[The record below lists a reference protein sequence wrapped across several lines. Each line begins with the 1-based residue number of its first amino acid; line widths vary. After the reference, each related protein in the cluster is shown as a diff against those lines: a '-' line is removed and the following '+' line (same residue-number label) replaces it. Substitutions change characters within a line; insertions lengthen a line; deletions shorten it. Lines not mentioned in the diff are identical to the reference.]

1 MLAETP
7 RVVWFHWMQ
16 GRAEVPPV
24 VRECLASWAKMNPQW
39 EVAFVDGSN
48 VWNYLD
54 RDAIPVDN
62 LLKTSPQVY
71 ANAIRLSLLNTYGGV
86 WVDATTWCRTPLSQW
101 VTAMPGEFFAFS
113 SPGPDR
119 MIANWFLASERGAY
133 LVKAMADEYLGIFR
147 RSGPL
152 TLLPDAAVREIREHA
167 ENTDVFVEPLLKGDL
182 RSYPYFL
189 FHYLFA
195 FLYRRDVRFAQA
207 WDAAGRISADA
218 SHAAQCLDLQ
228 APASEVTRQRLR
240 AANPHV
246 HKLVWRIDRIEPGT
260 VLHDIVTASI

>member
-1 MLAETP
+1 MLTDTP

-16 GRAEVPPV
+16 GRAEMPPV
-24 VRECLASWAKMNPQW
+24 VVECLASWTKMNPHW
-39 EVAFVDGSN
+39 EVVFVDGNN

-71 ANAIRLSLLNTYGGV
+71 ANAIRLSLLDTHGGV

-101 VTAMPGEFFAFS
+101 VTTMPGEFFAFS

-119 MIANWFLASERGAY
+119 MMSNWFMASERGAY
-133 LVKAMADEYLGIFR
+133 LVKAMANHYHGIFR
-147 RSGPL
+147 RFGPL
-152 TLLPDAAVREIREHA
+152 TLLSDSTVREIFEYA
-167 ENTDVFVEPLLKGDL
+167 ENTDVFVEPVLAGKL
-182 RSYPYFL
+182 RGYPQFL

-195 FLYRRDVRFAQA
+195 FLYRRDDQFKQA
-207 WDAAGRISADA
+207 WDAAGKISADA
-218 SHAAQCLDLQ
+218 SHAAQWLNLL
-228 APASEVTRQRLR
+228 APADHVTRQRLR
-240 AANPHV
+240 SANPHV

-260 VLHDIVTASI
+260 VLHDIVTGSI